1 VYDFNLSLL
10 GKWHSRLL
18 DHEGL
23 WFKVLVAKIGL
34 EDGRVRGGRRRTS
47 TWWRDMFDVRD

>member
-1 VYDFNLSLL
+1 VCDFNLSLL

-47 TWWRDMFDVRD
+47 IWWRDMFDVRD